1 MPRRFVQLL
10 PPTVMLSTGV
20 WAQSNG
26 PLETEI
32 DAEMVTVI
40 APLMDDG
47 KAVESETVLGE
58 VSLIATSQQVLENGL
73 RLRARGALRLQS
85 DHPARVGGI
94 GGFGSDMSA
103 PVGAFSGLSSAA
115 PVRSSDLR
123 ARLETTYLQVDGG
136 YGELRVGKDL
146 GVAARFHEGAKS
158 VLSHA
163 RLDSSLLDPTGL
175 SSVQTRHDLTGPSGK
190 ISYASPRLLGL
201 RAGISYTP
209 ELNAD
214 GLDRRPASG
223 TNGLSPNLEHAVEVA
238 LNATRRLP
246 DSGLR
251 VDLGIGWS
259 TADPNSGDVN
269 GPYTSVETWSAGSRI
284 EQAGWTL
291 GASWLESDN
300 GFQQGHYRAWSTGLF
315 KEAYNTDFS
324 LEYGV
329 SDDDNAGL
337 ETQGW
342 RFGAGR
348 DLGRH
353 TRIAVAYLRDE
364 IQSPLETFE
373 SQGVVVEI
381 TLSQEIID
389 FTGN

>member
-1 MPRRFVQLL
+1 MPRRFVYLL

-26 PLETEI
+26 PIETEI
-32 DAEMVTVI
+32 EAEMVTVI

-73 RLRARGALRLQS
+73 RLRARGALRLQG

-103 PVGAFSGLSSAA
+103 AVGAFSGLSSAA

-123 ARLETTYLQVDGG
+123 ARLETAYVQVDGG

-175 SSVQTRHDLTGPSGK
+175 STVQTRHDLTGPSGK

-251 VDLGIGWS
+251 VDLGVGWS
-259 TADPNSGDVN
+259 TADPKSGAVN

-300 GFQQGHYRAWSTGLF
+300 GFQEGQYRAWSTGLF
-315 KEAYNTDFS
+315 KQAYNTDFS

-337 ETQGW
+337 ETHGW

-364 IQSPLETFE
+364 IKSPEETFE

-389 FTGN
+389 FIGN